1 AMETSAGVE
10 YRLQTQES
18 AQWYDTFRQQEA
30 DLRGN
35 MQRVENFRIDLLH
48 KQIKSELAK
57 VRVTQGACKE
67 NRQVIACFDAEVPKD
82 ASQKIYLWVQDGWS
96 LNESSFLAEARKA
109 NPDLPTL
116 YLYIPARNR
125 S

>member
-1 AMETSAGVE
+1 VRATADMLADLLVDNLNQGKDELRARIPVQLEAMAKNGQLMAMETSAGVE

-82 ASQKIYLWVQDGWS
+82 A
-96 LNESSFLAEARKA
+96 
-109 NPDLPTL
+109 
-116 YLYIPARNR
+116 
-125 S
+125 